1 MNKFFELSFINH
13 IRNNDDLSLAFDKCY
28 EPLVEKPREIL
39 SDRNCAELED
49 ILSDCSC
56 NALHLAGVVGM
67 ELAIGVMNGTIE
79 QTIE

>member
-1 MNKFFELSFINH
+1 MNKFFELSFTNH

-28 EPLVEKPREIL
+28 EPLVEKLREIL
-39 SDRNCAELED
+39 SDRNCTELED

-67 ELAIGVMNGTIE
+67 ELAVGVMNGTIE